1 MKIGIASDHR
11 GYPLKSELI
20 KYLTKKNFEVIDFGT
35 NSTNMVDY
43 PEYAFKLGE
52 AVVKKDIDFGIVT
65 CGTGIGI
72 SIACNKVKGVRCAKV
87 DNVKEAELT
96 RKDNDANVLA
106 LNGSMPLYRAKDIV
120 DVFFKTNFT
129 NVDRYVNRISQII
142 EYENN
147 RNNNSFYGIRE
158 NREYKSKYEQ

>member
-1 MKIGIASDHR
+1 MKIAITSDHR
-11 GYPLKSELI
+11 GYPLKTELI
-20 KYLTKKNFEVIDFGT
+20 KYLTKKNYEIVDMGT
-35 NSTNMVDY
+35 NSTEMVDY

-52 AVVKKDIDFGIVT
+52 SVANKEVDFGIVV

-72 SIACNKVKGVRCAKV
+72 SIACNKVIGVRCAKV

-120 DVFFKTNFT
+120 DTFFKTEFT
-129 NVDRYVNRISQII
+129 NVERYINRINAIS

-147 RNNNSFYGIRE
+147 LNKKRHKKE
-158 NREYKSKYEQ
+158 EK

>member
-11 GYPLKSELI
+11 GFNLKTDLI
-20 KYLTKKNFEVIDFGT
+20 KYLTKKNFNIVDFGT
-35 NSTNMVDY
+35 NSTMNTDY
-43 PEYAFKLGE
+43 TNYAFILGE
-52 AVVKKDIDFGIVT
+52 SVAKKEVDFGIVV

-72 SIACNKVKGVRCAKV
+72 SIACNKVRGVRCAKV
-87 DNVKEAELT
+87 DNAKEAELT

-120 DVFFKTNFT
+120 DVFFNTNFSG
-129 NVDRYVNRISQII
+129 VERYINRINQIT

-147 RNNNSFYGIRE
+147 NNLIKRE
-158 NREYKSKYEQ
+158 IEKEKKKHE

>member
-11 GYPLKSELI
+11 GFPLKSKLI
-20 KYLTKKNFEVIDFGT
+20 NYLTKNNFEVIDFGT
-35 NSTNMVDY
+35 TSTVMVDY

-52 AVVKKDIDFGIVT
+52 AVARRDIDFGIVT

-72 SIACNKVKGVRCAKV
+72 SIACKKVRGVRCAKV
-87 DNVKEAELT
+87 DNEKEAELT
-96 RKDNDANVLA
+96 RRDNDANVLA

-129 NVDRYVNRISQII
+129 GVDRYINRINQIL

-147 RNNNSFYGIRE
+147 SNLMLRIGKE
-158 NREYKSKYEQ
+158 NKDQKSKYEQ

>member
-1 MKIGIASDHR
+1 MKIAIASDHR
-11 GYPLKSELI
+11 GYPLKTELI
-20 KYLTKKNFEVIDFGT
+20 KYLTKKNYEIVDMGT
-35 NSTNMVDY
+35 NSTEMVDY

-52 AVVKKDIDFGIVT
+52 SVANKEVDFGIVV

-72 SIACNKVKGVRCAKV
+72 SIACNKVIGVRCAKV
-87 DNVKEAELT
+87 DNMKEAELT

-120 DVFFKTNFT
+120 DTFFKTEFT
-129 NVDRYVNRISQII
+129 NVERHVNRINAIS

-147 RNNNSFYGIRE
+147 LNKKKHKKE
-158 NREYKSKYEQ
+158 EK

>member
-11 GYPLKSELI
+11 GFPLKSKLINYLI
-20 KYLTKKNFEVIDFGT
+20 KNNFEVIDFGT
-35 NSTNMVDY
+35 TSTAMVDY

-52 AVVKKDIDFGIVT
+52 AVARREIDFGIVT

-72 SIACNKVKGVRCAKV
+72 SIACNKVRGVRCAKV

-96 RKDNDANVLA
+96 RRDNDANVLA

-129 NVDRYVNRISQII
+129 GVDRYINRINQIL

-147 RNNNSFYGIRE
+147 SNLMLRIGKE
-158 NREYKSKYEQ
+158 NKDHKSKYEQ

>member
-1 MKIGIASDHR
+1 MKIAITSDHR
-11 GYPLKSELI
+11 GYPLKTELI
-20 KYLTKKNFEVIDFGT
+20 KYLTKKNYEIVDMGT
-35 NSTNMVDY
+35 NSTEMVDY

-52 AVVKKDIDFGIVT
+52 SVANKEVDFGIVV

-72 SIACNKVKGVRCAKV
+72 SIACNKVIGVRCAKV

-120 DVFFKTNFT
+120 DTFFKTEFT
-129 NVDRYVNRISQII
+129 NVERYINRINAIS

-147 RNNNSFYGIRE
+147 LTKKRHKKE
-158 NREYKSKYEQ
+158 EK